1 VDVAIGLVIAFI
13 WWNGLKEFL
22 NMIGRIDILPF
33 FVYNTFVE
41 VDKDG

>member
-1 VDVAIGLVIAFI
+1 VDVVIGLVIAFI
-13 WWNGLKEFL
+13 LWNGLKKCL
-22 NMIGRIDILPF
+22 NQRGLDDPSF

>member
-1 VDVAIGLVIAFI
+1 VDVDIGLAIAFI
-13 WWNGLKEFL
+13 LWNGLKKCL
-22 NMIGRIDILPF
+22 NLRVLDEPSF